1 MSLKISIHLR
11 ESPSLLDLA
20 LAVVDARVSI
30 AGVNNFCAHLAV
42 ISGGTDTLKVP
53 VRQRS
58 AAGPILTRIS
68 EAEVTLAQDVLI
80 HGPGLALEQVAG
92 AGQQEL
98 VPHQPGGGA
107 LGDPGLNVVSLDPLG
122 QPAHAA
128 VAVEGVGSEG
138 PGE

>member
-1 MSLKISIHLR
+1 MIKKMSLKIGIHLR

-30 AGVNNFCAHLAV
+30 AGVNDLCAHLAV
-42 ISGGTDTLKVP
+42 IPRGTDTLKVP

-58 AAGPILTRIS
+58 AAGPVLARIS

-92 AGQQEL
+92 ASKQEL
-98 VPHQPGGGA
+98 VSHQSGG
-107 LGDPGLNVVSLDPLG
+107 
-122 QPAHAA
+122 
-128 VAVEGVGSEG
+128 
-138 PGE
+138 